1 MKELTEAKKTFMAKA
16 LEASKATVSVE
27 VKLDD
32 GKLTLEDRPITLD
45 LLKQQI
51 TDCATSDRQIAKAT
65 ETAKVRNTRVGTTL
79 DTMTK
84 ALNCFPLSL
93 INNGS
98 SVTTLLEKNPKYNK
112 KQLTKAMPYFQF
124 FMETCKELKISPQQ
138 IKKSSA
144 YYEGAGKTDDAVK
157 RAEELGIVEEGT
169 LEAIKEERDSKKD
182 DAKDRRAERIANE
195 ERRDTEPSLWQLGE
209 LNTYITMWKEKEI
222 SNESIKA
229 QVDDVISVLLKASAS
244 LDEVATNH
252 TDFHA
257 IKPIK

>member
-79 DTMTK
+79 DIMTK
-84 ALNCFPLSL
+84 ALDCFPLSL
-93 INNGS
+93 INDGS
-98 SVTTLLEKNPKYNK
+98 SGKTLLDKNPEYNK

-124 FMETCKELKISPQQ
+124 FMQTCKELK
-138 IKKSSA
+138 
-144 YYEGAGKTDDAVK
+144 
-157 RAEELGIVEEGT
+157 L
-169 LEAIKEERDSKKD
+169 
-182 DAKDRRAERIANE
+182 
-195 ERRDTEPSLWQLGE
+195 SL
-209 LNTYITMWKEKEI
+209 IHI
-222 SNESIKA
+222 
-229 QVDDVISVLLKASAS
+229 
-244 LDEVATNH
+244 
-252 TDFHA
+252 
-257 IKPIK
+257 

>member
-1 MKELTEAKKTFMAKA
+1 MKELTEAKKTKMAKA

-27 VKLDD
+27 VKLDN
-32 GKLTLEDRPITLD
+32 GKLTIEDKPVTLD
-45 LLKQQI
+45 LLKEQI

-98 SVTTLLEKNPKYNK
+98 SVTTLLAKNPEYNK
-112 KQLTKAMPYFQF
+112 KQLTDAMPYFQF

-157 RAEELGIVEEGT
+157 RAEELGIVDEGT
-169 LEAIKEERDSKKD
+169 LEAIKEERDSKKEK
-182 DAKDRRAERIANE
+182 AKSNRAKRIASDE
-195 ERRDTEPSLWQLGE
+195 QRDTEPSKWQQAQLAEQVAFWRSKETSNKSISQNVHATVEILLTAIQSLSE
-209 LNTYITMWKEKEI
+209 LN
-222 SNESIKA
+222 
-229 QVDDVISVLLKASAS
+229 D
-244 LDEVATNH
+244 
-252 TDFHA
+252 
-257 IKPIK
+257 

>member
-27 VKLDD
+27 VKSDD

-45 LLKQQI
+45 LLKEQI
-51 TDCATSDRQIAKAT
+51 TDCATSDRQVAKAT

-79 DTMTK
+79 DTITK
-84 ALNCFPLSL
+84 ALDCFPLSL

-98 SVTTLLEKNPKYNK
+98 SVTTLLAKNPKYNK
-112 KQLTKAMPYFQF
+112 KQLRKAMPYFQF

-169 LEAIKEERDSKKD
+169 LEAIKEKRDSKKEK
-182 DAKDRRAERIANE
+182 AKSNRAKRIASDE
-195 ERRDTEPSLWQLGE
+195 QRDTEPSKWQQAQLAE
-209 LNTYITMWKEKEI
+209 QVAFWRSKEI
-222 SNESIKA
+222 SNKSISGNVHA
-229 QVDDVISVLLKASAS
+229 TVEILL
-244 LDEVATNH
+244 T
-252 TDFHA
+252 A
-257 IKPIK
+257 IKSLSELND